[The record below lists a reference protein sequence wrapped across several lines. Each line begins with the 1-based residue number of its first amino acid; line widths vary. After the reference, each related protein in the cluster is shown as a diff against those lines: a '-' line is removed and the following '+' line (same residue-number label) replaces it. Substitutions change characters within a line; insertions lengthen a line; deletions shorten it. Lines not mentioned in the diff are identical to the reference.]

1 MKNMPCFK
9 VILLFACVYTYSHKT
24 SLLVSMCKHGK
35 QEHNITQWIES
46 YHFMQN
52 NGNWCSD
59 LKEILRTL
67 NKEHTLVN
75 HETINL
81 SYASEIFFEKMNEHF
96 QNEIQNK
103 PKLRS
108 FKLYKS
114 NVKTEKYV
122 TANLSRTQRSLMA
135 KIRSGTLCL
144 AVETG
149 RFRSIPLENRLCELC
164 NSSVEDEKH
173 FICQCPFFST
183 LRSKLLSDLAL
194 LSTSLSIEDLFIK
207 IMSTEKIYS
216 LANYV
221 EKAWHLR
228 KCYLFNL

>member
-1 MKNMPCFK
+1 
-9 VILLFACVYTYSHKT
+9 
-24 SLLVSMCKHGK
+24 
-35 QEHNITQWIES
+35 
-46 YHFMQN
+46 
-52 NGNWCSD
+52 
-59 LKEILRTL
+59 
-67 NKEHTLVN
+67 
-75 HETINL
+75 
-81 SYASEIFFEKMNEHF
+81 
-96 QNEIQNK
+96 
-103 PKLRS
+103 
-108 FKLYKS
+108 
-114 NVKTEKYV
+114 
-122 TANLSRTQRSLMA
+122 MA

-173 FICQCPFFST
+173 FICQCPLFST

-207 IMSTEKIYS
+207 IMSTKKIYS